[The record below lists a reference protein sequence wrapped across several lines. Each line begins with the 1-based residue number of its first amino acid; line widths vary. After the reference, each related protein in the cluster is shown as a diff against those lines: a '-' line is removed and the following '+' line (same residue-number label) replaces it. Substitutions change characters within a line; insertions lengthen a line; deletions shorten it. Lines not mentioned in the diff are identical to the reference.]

1 MKVKEF
7 FYNVKLRGKV
17 TIMEVKF
24 DELNPNNSYFVGT
37 NPYKIDKV
45 EDFDFNYY
53 EIRNDLLKKY
63 ANMEIVSMSANS
75 GDDGCTLNIGC
86 IINNPFLIKGV
97 FFYKNN

>member
-7 FYNVKLRGKV
+7 FYNVELRGKV

-24 DELNPNNSYFVGT
+24 DELNPNNSYFIRT

-53 EIRNDLLKKY
+53 EIRHNLLKKY
-63 ANMEIVSMSANS
+63 ANMEIVSMSANN

-86 IINNPFLIKGV
+86 MNQDYLR
-97 FFYKNN
+97 